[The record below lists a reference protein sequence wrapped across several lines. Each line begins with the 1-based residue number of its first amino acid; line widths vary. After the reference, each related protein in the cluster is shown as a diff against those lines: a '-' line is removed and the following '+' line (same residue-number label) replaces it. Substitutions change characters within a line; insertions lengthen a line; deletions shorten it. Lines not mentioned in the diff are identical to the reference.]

1 MSFNALEKIVAAV
14 ILASA
19 STAVV
24 SSFSANET
32 VVTKQVQGLM
42 AASEPAVPTKVR
54 GLADPKRDSSTYL
67 RKGANGKVIKIDPVA
82 KVIQKGTMQS
92 ARSDSY
98 QVAHY
103 LNAQTLRPDPKS
115 NATGGR

>member
-32 VVTKQVQGLM
+32 ALTKQIQGLM
-42 AASEPAVPTKVR
+42 ASNESAVPTKVR
-54 GLADPKRDSSTYL
+54 GLADPKRDTSTYL
-67 RKGANGKVIKIDPVA
+67 RKDASGKVVKVDPTQ
-82 KVIQKGTMQS
+82 VIQKGTMHA

-98 QVAHY
+98 QVARY
-103 LNAQTLRPDPKS
+103 LNAQGLRPDPRS